1 LHSIEKASGNLAS
14 HISVHVVDG
23 EVDRISYELEPLTTV
38 THCVKLGSVDLGESN
53 LLDGGSSCLG
63 LVRRWLHVGDR
74 LGLVALAGRHGHWL
88 RLRVGWHALR
98 LGASSLTAG
107 VASSVAAATV
117 VLSAAALLIISLVL
131 VEPLLLVLGVAVSGR
146 AKTGHAA
153 HLIVHS
159 IGLVSEVFR
168 MPDPVHHLVLFLVV
182 TFILE
187 FLLGDPEV
195 NRYGSVPERCHLVEV
210 FDSKF
215 GVVDVLVEDESLF
228 VSGLSY
234 VGVGSELDRDDWAVF
249 LECLLEFGFR
259 QIGRQVLDEK
269 VRVEVFRQ
277 ILLDRGWHLA
287 IVDQFIFSL

>member
-1 LHSIEKASGNLAS
+1 MHSIEKASGNLAS

-63 LVRRWLHVGDR
+63 LVLRWLHVGDR

-168 MPDPVHHLVLFLVV
+168 MPDPVHHLVLLFVV
-182 TFILE
+182 TFFFE
-187 FLLGDPEV
+187 FLLRDPEV
-195 NRYGSVPERCHLVEV
+195 NRYRSVSERCHLVQI
-210 FDSKF
+210 
-215 GVVDVLVEDESLF
+215 
-228 VSGLSY
+228 
-234 VGVGSELDRDDWAVF
+234 LDRELSMVD
-249 LECLLEFGFR
+249 
-259 QIGRQVLDEK
+259 
-269 VRVEVFRQ
+269 
-277 ILLDRGWHLA
+277 IL
-287 IVDQFIFSL
+287 I